1 MSVGGVCAFINGA
14 AFPCFSIIY
23 GKMVYSFSF
32 EGNDIVEQAGRNA
45 MYSKHLFSYF
55 AAIGV
60 GTFFLSVIMFGT
72 WMITGE
78 R

>member
-32 EGNDIVEQAGRNA
+32 EGKDIVEQAGRNA
-45 MYSKHLFSYF
+45 IYF